1 MLKDSYRFES
11 IFEGFWGICFGIL
24 ADFQGFSRDFEG
36 SFRDSCP
43 FQRVPWDC
51 FGILRDSGPFRRILR
66 DFEGFFVAS
75 RQLSKDLKDLWRI
88 LGHLQTIATI
98 PPGFPL
104 RDWQLRSWDAASR
117 NKRATTTSFGQ
128 FFATHFHMQM
138 SCQKFWCPQLDPNW
152 PLTAKVNVH
161 VVKAAFTSI
170 IQVFVIQLFDCHR
183 TILKDPS
190 AVTENPLQ
198 PARIN
203 PKCWNP
209 RGIPKDPSKIPLK
222 SWRRSKNEPNPS
234 RILKNPS
241 RIPLKCFKFLRKP
254 LKTHQGSQKNP
265 WKSIE
270 RMQNPGESLNYRRK
284 NPSRSLKMSYNP
296 TGSSKK
302 FPPW

>member
-36 SFRDSCP
+36 SFRDSSG
-43 FQRVPWDC
+43 FRSIQKDLTGFW
-51 FGILRDSGPFRRILR
+51 GILCGFSSTFKGSQGP
-66 DFEGFFVAS
+66 
-75 RQLSKDLKDLWRI
+75 LKDPRPSKKK
-88 LGHLQTIATI
+88 TIATI

-222 SWRRSKNEPNPS
+222 SWRRSKTNQ
-234 RILKNPS
+234 IL
-241 RIPLKCFKFLRKP
+241 
-254 LKTHQGSQKNP
+254 QGS
-265 WKSIE
+265 WKIL
-270 RMQNPGESLNYRRK
+270 QESHWNVS
-284 NPSRSLKMSYNP
+284 NFSGNH
-296 TGSSKK
+296 
-302 FPPW
+302 